1 MNLSHEVRYSLAVL
15 CIGASALLGMQA
27 VNQYKTA
34 QAIAPSEDL
43 IARILEQMV
52 RYQQTETIND
62 HLLAQAQVY
71 ATDLVQRPYLSSAF
85 LYGTS
90 AVLTAC
96 LVLAVAQTEKK
107 H

>member
-1 MNLSHEVRYSLAVL
+1 MNLSLRVRYSLAVL
-15 CIGASALLGMQA
+15 CLGASTVLGNQA
-27 VNQYKTA
+27 VNQYQLAKTV
-34 QAIAPSEDL
+34 QPSEDL

-52 RYQQTETIND
+52 RYQQTETVND

-71 ATDLVQRPYLSSAF
+71 ATDIAQRPYLSSAF

-96 LVLAVAQTEKK
+96 LVWVVAQKEKK